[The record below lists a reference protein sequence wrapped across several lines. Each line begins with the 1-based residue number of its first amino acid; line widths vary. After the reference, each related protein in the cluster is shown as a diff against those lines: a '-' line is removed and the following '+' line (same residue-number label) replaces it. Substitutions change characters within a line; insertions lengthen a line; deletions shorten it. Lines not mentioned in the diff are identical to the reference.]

1 MRKSRNVI
9 GAAKVIRG
17 KGEGGRGKGKKNL
30 GRLKVEDRRGT
41 PRKRFGQHFLEPVW
55 VAKLIDAIKPAADE
69 TFLEIG
75 PGRGALTRPL
85 AARAGRVVAVEIDR
99 DLAAALVRETIP
111 NLRVVESD
119 FLELN
124 LERALDYERR
134 PVRVAGNLPYNVS
147 SPILF
152 ALLKGA
158 DGGRFFS
165 DATLMLQKEVADRLV
180 ATPGRKE
187 YGSLAIQVALSA
199 DVEHLLT
206 LPPGAFR
213 PPPKVTSAVVR
224 LRFRPRTV
232 DVGDP
237 QVFERIVRGIFL
249 QRRKTL
255 ANALRPVADALGHPA
270 AQLLERAGVDGR
282 LRPEAL
288 TLADIARLS
297 RAVL

>member
-1 MRKSRNVI
+1 MTP
-9 GAAKVIRG
+9 
-17 KGEGGRGKGKKNL
+17 
-30 GRLKVEDRRGT
+30 RRGADRAT
-41 PRKRFGQHFLEPVW
+41 PPLRRGGGSGVRSARPRKRFGQHFLESVW
-55 VAKLIDAIKPAADE
+55 VTKVVDAINPTLDD

-85 AARAGRVVAVEIDR
+85 AKRAGHVVAVEIDR
-99 DLAAALVRETIP
+99 DLAAVLESENIP
-111 NLRVVESD
+111 NLRIIQSD
-119 FLELN
+119 FLELG
-124 LERALDYERR
+124 LEAALKDERR
-134 PVRVAGNLPYNVS
+134 PLRVAANLPYNVS

-152 ALLKGA
+152 TLLKAA

-165 DATLMLQKEVADRLV
+165 DATLMLQKEVADRLA
-180 ATPGRKE
+180 ATPGDKD
-187 YGSLAIQVALSA
+187 YGALAIQVALTA
-199 DVEHLLT
+199 DVAHLLT

-213 PPPKVTSAVVR
+213 PPPKVTSAVVH
-224 LRFRPRTV
+224 LRFRPPSV

-249 QRRKTL
+249 QRRKTV
-255 ANALRPVADALGHPA
+255 ANALRPVADSLGRPA

-288 TLADIARLS
+288 TVHDIARLS

>member
-1 MRKSRNVI
+1 MMSKR
-9 GAAKVIRG
+9 GADLVRSP
-17 KGEGGRGKGKKNL
+17 R
-30 GRLKVEDRRGT
+30 

-55 VAKLIDAIKPAADE
+55 VAKVVGAIDPTLDD

-85 AARAGRVVAVEIDR
+85 AKRARHVVAVEIDR
-99 DLAAALVRETIP
+99 DLAAALDRANVP
-111 NLRVVESD
+111 NLRVIQSD
-119 FLELN
+119 FLELG
-124 LERALDYERR
+124 LEVALSDERR
-134 PVRVAGNLPYNVS
+134 PLRVAGNLPYNVS

-152 ALLKGA
+152 TLLKAA

-165 DATLMLQKEVADRLV
+165 DATLMLQKEVADRLA
-180 ATPGRKE
+180 ATPGSKD
-187 YGSLAIQVALSA
+187 YGALAIQVALTA
-199 DVEHLLT
+199 DVNQVLT

-224 LRFRPRTV
+224 LRFRPPAV

-255 ANALRPVADALGHPA
+255 ANALRPVADSLGRSA
-270 AQLLERAGVDGR
+270 AQLLERAGIEGR

-288 TLADIARLS
+288 TLGDIARLS